1 MSRLDRFLYSSA
13 WAMKFSD
20 HRSRRL
26 CRVTSDHFPIILENS
41 SLNWGPTPFRFDNYL
56 LKEKLFIKNISSW
69 WSLTHQNGQP
79 GYSFIRRLKKLALK
93 VKEWKRGNVDAIKS
107 RKKILSEEID
117 SINSLE
123 ESLHQKRIS
132 LKVDLHEAVLQELR
146 FQRQRCKKIWLKEGD
161 ENTSLFHKI
170 GSARRR
176 KNFIAEL
183 ISSNDISLVTDDHL
197 EQEIVDHFNNIYNN
211 IPAPGWMVSNL
222 DWHHISSELAAFL
235 TRPFTEDEVWKNLR
249 SLGHNKSPCPDGF
262 TVEFFKKSWNTLKPS
277 IMSVFHDFFVN
288 GVINRNVNETCIALI
303 PKKAK
308 SLRISE
314 YRPISLTTV
323 LYHLMAKSL
332 AERLKCTL
340 PFSIAENHLPLLRI
354 ARSLMPF

>member
-1 MSRLDRFLYSSA
+1 M
-13 WAMKFSD
+13 
-20 HRSRRL
+20 
-26 CRVTSDHFPIILENS
+26 
-41 SLNWGPTPFRFDNYL
+41 
-56 LKEKLFIKNISSW
+56 
-69 WSLTHQNGQP
+69 
-79 GYSFIRRLKKLALK
+79 
-93 VKEWKRGNVDAIKS
+93 
-107 RKKILSEEID
+107 
-117 SINSLE
+117 
-123 ESLHQKRIS
+123 
-132 LKVDLHEAVLQELR
+132 DLHEAVLQELR

-340 PFSIAENHLPLLRI
+340 PFSIAENQFAFVKDRQITYAILVANEVVDLWRCSHTSGFIIKLDIEKAFDKISWDFIDSMLYYKGFPNLWR
-354 ARSLMPF
+354 A